1 MTDTEESHTL
11 REQIKQLEARN
22 RQLETQLRQ
31 QSKALEHCKLTNKA
45 KSEFLANMSHELR
58 NPMHGIL
65 SYAAFGVLRSH
76 KLPRAK
82 LHEYFQEIG
91 ESGNRLMCLLND
103 LLDLAK
109 LESGKM
115 HCNMTK
121 QDICT
126 KVIAVIHEFRP
137 LLEEHALCLETDF
150 QQTPWVTSFDACRIS
165 QVLRNLLTNAI
176 KFSPKNSTIYIT
188 IEEELRARDES
199 NTDSVLVSIRD
210 HGLGIPEP
218 ELDAVFEEFTQGSR
232 NSTDTIGTGLG
243 LAISKQIISAH
254 QGKIWVENHPEG
266 GAQFFFTLPQSNTL
280 QQQE

>member
-1 MTDTEESHTL
+1 
-11 REQIKQLEARN
+11 
-22 RQLETQLRQ
+22 
-31 QSKALEHCKLTNKA
+31 
-45 KSEFLANMSHELR
+45 MSHELR

-115 HCNMTK
+115 QYTMTT

-126 KVIAVIHEFRP
+126 KVISVIHEFRP
-137 LLEEHALCLETDF
+137 LLEENALCLETDF

-176 KFSPKNSTIYIT
+176 KFSPENSTILIT
-188 IEEELRARDES
+188 IEAERGAENAPQ
-199 NTDSVLVSIRD
+199 TGSVLVSIRD
-210 HGLGIPEP
+210 HGPGIPEP
-218 ELDAVFEEFTQGSR
+218 ELDTIFEKFVQGSR
-232 NSTDTIGTGLG
+232 NSTNSAGTGLG
-243 LAISKQIISAH
+243 LSISQQIITAH
-254 QGKIWVENHPEG
+254 KGKIWAENHPEG
-266 GAQFFFTLPQSNTL
+266 GARFFFTLPQSNTP
-280 QQQE
+280 QPQ